1 MTGVCKTASLCYF
14 YQCGITISQGFV
26 VTCEYAHLDFCICKK
41 KKKKKFVG
49 PGFTSSGPS
58 GSSNV
63 KCTAGAGRHP
73 GHLCALGPWWSRG
86 PVSCQWPCG
95 LEGRGPRWRG
105 SASAPQ
111 GTCEGGVRPS
121 RTDTVGPQQE
131 GGCRGDLCGARAV
144 L

>member
-41 KKKKKFVG
+41 KKKKI
-49 PGFTSSGPS
+49 
-58 GSSNV
+58 
-63 KCTAGAGRHP
+63 CGARVHIEWSFRVLQREMHSRSRP
-73 GHLCALGPWWSRG
+73 PPRHLCALGRWWSRG

-95 LEGRGPRWRG
+95 LERQGPRWRG